1 MRVSKRCHARADA
14 TGRRTADLC
23 DTLDV
28 VTKNLA
34 MTLCSALAEAFTAL
48 STSSHVDE
56 M

>member
-1 MRVSKRCHARADA
+1 M
-14 TGRRTADLC
+14 ADLR

-34 MTLCSALAEAFTAL
+34 VTLRSALAETLAAL